1 MRKASNP
8 LELEEHGPSMPQK
21 RSASSSN
28 AVEPRSKP
36 LRTVKNTRGS
46 IPASFRICWHS
57 ALQAAAAAA
66 TTAEDEEHTFH
77 LNFPRRTSLRYW
89 KK

>member
-21 RSASSSN
+21 RSASISN

-46 IPASFRICWHS
+46 IPAPFRICWHS
-57 ALQAAAAAA
+57 ALQAAAA
-66 TTAEDEEHTFH
+66 AEDEEHTFH
-77 LNFPRRTSLRYW
+77 LNFPRRTSSRYW